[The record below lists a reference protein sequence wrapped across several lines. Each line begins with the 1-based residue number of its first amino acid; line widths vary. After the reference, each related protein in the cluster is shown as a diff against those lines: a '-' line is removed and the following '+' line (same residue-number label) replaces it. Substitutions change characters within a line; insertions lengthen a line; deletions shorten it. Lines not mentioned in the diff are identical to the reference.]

1 MAQVEDI
8 DHAQQA
14 ARRTLAEH
22 RSRQLLDAAARLM
35 EREGAEAVSM
45 QALAAEAG
53 VSVGLIYRYFGSKE
67 DILYAVIVDVL
78 DALATALPA
87 ALEDAP
93 EDPVRRLAAAF
104 TAYCTVIDSHR
115 HSTLLTYRE
124 SKSLDADRRERIK
137 ELELETAQ
145 PLMRSLADGVSDGLL
160 VTDDPELVAY
170 DLILMAH
177 AWALKSWYFTKTRD
191 LESYIASQLALAL
204 RGIVAPRFRSRYAD
218 LLRRSVG

>member
-1 MAQVEDI
+1 MTQAETI
-8 DHAQQA
+8 DHAQRA

-35 EREGAEAVSM
+35 EREGSEAVSM

-67 DILYAVIVDVL
+67 DVLYAVIVDVL

-87 ALEDAP
+87 ALDDAP
-93 EDPVRRLAAAF
+93 EDPVRRLAATF

-124 SKSLDADRRERIK
+124 SKSLDAKRRERIK

-145 PLMRSLADGVSDGLL
+145 PLMRSLRDGVSDGLL
-160 VTDDPELVAY
+160 VTDDAELVAY

-191 LESYIASQLALAL
+191 LTSYIDSQLALAL
-204 RGIVAPRFRSRYAD
+204 RGIVAPKHRARYAD
-218 LLRRSVG
+218 LLR

>member
-1 MAQVEDI
+1 MTQAESI
-8 DHAQQA
+8 DHPQQA
-14 ARRTLAEH
+14 ARRTLAEQ

-35 EREGAEAVSM
+35 EREGSESVSM

-67 DILYAVIVDVL
+67 DILYAVIADVL
-78 DALATALPA
+78 DTLATAVPDA
-87 ALEDAP
+87 IDAAP
-93 EDPVRRLAAAF
+93 EDPVRHVAAAF

-124 SKSLDADRRERIK
+124 SNSLDVQRRERIK
-137 ELELETAQ
+137 ELELETAR
-145 PLMRSLADGVSDGLL
+145 PLMRCVHHGVDAGLL

-177 AWALKSWYFTKTRD
+177 AWALKSWYFSKTRD
-191 LESYIASQLALAL
+191 LESYISSQLALAL
-204 RGIVAPRFRSRYAD
+204 RGIVAPKHRKRYAD
-218 LLRRSVG
+218 LLRSGR

>member
-1 MAQVEDI
+1 MTQTESI
-8 DHAQQA
+8 DHPQQA
-14 ARRTLAEH
+14 ARRALVEH
-22 RSRQLLDAAARLM
+22 RSRQLLDAAATLM
-35 EREGAEAVSM
+35 EREGSEAVSM
-45 QALAAEAG
+45 QALATEAG

-67 DILYAVIVDVL
+67 DVLYAVIVDVL

-93 EDPVRRLAAAF
+93 QDPVRRLAATF

-124 SKSLDADRRERIK
+124 SKSLDAERRERIK
-137 ELELETAQ
+137 DLELETAQ
-145 PLMRSLADGVSDGLL
+145 PLMGSLRDGVSEGLL
-160 VTDDPELVAY
+160 VTDDAELVAY

-191 LESYIASQLALAL
+191 LESYISSQLALAL
-204 RGIVAPRFRSRYAD
+204 RGIVAPKHRSRYAD
-218 LLRRSVG
+218 LLH